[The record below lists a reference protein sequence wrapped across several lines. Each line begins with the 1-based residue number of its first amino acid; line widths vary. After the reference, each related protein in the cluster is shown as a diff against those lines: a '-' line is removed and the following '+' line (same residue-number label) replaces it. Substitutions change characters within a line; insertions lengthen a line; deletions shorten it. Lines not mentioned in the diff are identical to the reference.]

1 MIAIKYIWRCYHEKI
16 ILLILS
22 VSLILTGCRLKD
34 FSKISKLRK
43 LNNFENTENTVKS
56 LNGFLKYKLP
66 KGQKEILGGQVK
78 TEIAVE
84 KESDGLM
91 VEYLE
96 YSNYTQK
103 KFY

>member
-1 MIAIKYIWRCYHEKI
+1 M
-16 ILLILS
+16 LILS
-22 VSLILTGCRLKD
+22 VSLILTGCRFKD

-43 LNNFENTENTVKS
+43 LTNFENTENIENTVKS
-56 LNGFLKYKLP
+56 LNGFLEYKLP
-66 KGQKEILGGQVK
+66 KGWKEILGGEAK

-84 KESDGLM
+84 KESDGLI

-96 YSNYTQK
+96 YSNYTPK